1 MPKFEVVPKN
11 FLVMGKAECFRGIAM
26 PLKYAGYWKA
36 SARKKFVVAIKHHD
50 NLRSDLLKYGGGKHN
65 SLLLLQWEG

>member
-1 MPKFEVVPKN
+1 
-11 FLVMGKAECFRGIAM
+11 MGKAECFREIVT

-36 SARKKFVVAIKHHD
+36 STRNKFVVALKHHATLCS
-50 NLRSDLLKYGGGKHN
+50 NLLKYGGGKPN

>member
-1 MPKFEVVPKN
+1 MPKFEVLPKN
-11 FLVMGKAECFRGIAM
+11 LLVMGKAECLRRVVM

-36 SARKKFVVAIKHHD
+36 STRKKFVVAVKHHD
-50 NLRSDLLKYGGGKHN
+50 TLCSDLLKYGWGKAN